1 MLSRKQC
8 LIELNLSLLI
18 MSITTL
24 FPKLINLP
32 AHYII
37 FGRSAVAAAALYI
50 FLKLFKKRNFH
61 PNKPTYFILILT
73 GILLGLHWLTLFQ
86 SIQISSV
93 SIGIIS
99 FFTYP
104 VITIFLEPLFFKNKL
119 QFLDFVLSIFV
130 IIGVFL
136 IVPEFEFSN
145 TATQGVIWGIIS
157 AFFFA
162 LRNIISKEV
171 LNSHPAEEVMMFQ
184 LIISAFSLIPVI
196 LIFDANITIR
206 FISITKIVILGI
218 FFTAIPH
225 TLLIR
230 SLSGL
235 SPKTVSILSSLQPFF
250 CIVIAVIFLGEIPNS
265 QIILGGIFI
274 VSAVFMETVRSKK
287 QPSLIPENENL

>member
-1 MLSRKQC
+1 MLSKKQC

-18 MSITTL
+18 MSVTTL

-32 AHYII
+32 VHYII
-37 FGRSAVAAAALYI
+37 FGRSAIAAAVLYI
-50 FLKLFKKRNFH
+50 FLKLFKKRNFY
-61 PNKPTYFILILT
+61 PNKTTYIILILT
-73 GILLGLHWLTLFQ
+73 GVLLGLHWLTLFQ
-86 SIQISSV
+86 SIQVSSV

-119 QFLDFVLSIFV
+119 QFLDFILSIFV
-130 IIGVFL
+130 IIGVYL
-136 IVPEFEFSN
+136 IVPKFEFSN

-171 LNSHPAEEVMMFQ
+171 LNTHPAEEVMMFQ
-184 LIISAFSLIPVI
+184 LIISALFLVPII
-196 LIFDANITIR
+196 FIFDTNM
-206 FISITKIVILGI
+206 SITGYNIVKIIILGV

-250 CIVIAVIFLGEIPNS
+250 CVIIAIIFLGESPNY
-265 QIILGGIFI
+265 QIILGGVFI
-274 VSAVFMETVRSKK
+274 VSAVLMETIRSKK
-287 QPSLIPENENL
+287 QPSLIQKPENV